1 VLIGIYSWNAML
13 NTFKLQL
20 KCFYL
25 IIIIII
31 IIILKKDD
39 YIEKQSFLRKYQIN
53 YDDITTKYENYN
65 FYKNRFNN

>member
-1 VLIGIYSWNAML
+1 ML
-13 NTFKLQL
+13 NTFKLKL

-25 IIIIII
+25 II